1 MKVKQKV
8 QQIQQ
13 VAHAGVAQRQVE
25 QLLEE
30 QPLQPPPPATGAEL
44 PLELLVKAANVEIAR
59 CAPFLHVGQGASSLA
74 LLIGRSSSN
83 LSPHLG
89 QQYS

>member
-1 MKVKQKV
+1 
-8 QQIQQ
+8 
-13 VAHAGVAQRQVE
+13 VE

-30 QPLQPPPPATGAEL
+30 QPLQPPPPLTGADV
-44 PLELLVKAANVEIAR
+44 PLELLVKAANIEMAR
-59 CAPFLHVGQGASSLA
+59 CAPFLQVGQGASSLT
-74 LLIGRSSSN
+74 LLIGRSNSN